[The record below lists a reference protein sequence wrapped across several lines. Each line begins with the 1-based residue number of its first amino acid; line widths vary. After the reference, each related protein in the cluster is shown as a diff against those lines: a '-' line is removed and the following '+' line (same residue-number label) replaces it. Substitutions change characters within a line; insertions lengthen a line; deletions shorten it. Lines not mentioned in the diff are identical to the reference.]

1 MAELTDFLKAAAA
14 AGASDLHL
22 VIGKPPLARINGVMQ
37 SMQGAAALSAQDC
50 ESMIYSVLTEAQRAR
65 FEEDWELDG
74 SITVPGAPRFRLNA
88 FRQKNGAGAVFRA
101 IASKIPSPQ
110 DIGLMPAIANLID
123 LPRGLVLVTGP
134 TGSGKSTTLATL
146 IEQINLKHQKKI
158 LTIEDPIEFVYEDKQ
173 SVILQRE
180 VGTSTKTFAE
190 ALRHAMRQDPDVIL
204 IGEMRDLET
213 IQLAISAAETG
224 HLCFGT
230 LHTQDAPSTVDRI
243 IDVFPASQQAQVR
256 LQVSTVLQA
265 VVCQQLLPRKG
276 GGRVCAREFLRVT
289 PAVASLIRDGKTHQI
304 YGAMEAGAKHGMIAM
319 DQYLAFLIKQGFVEP
334 EEALS
339 VAHDATT
346 VRALAGIAGAGAAG
360 AVGVPPAS

>member
-1 MAELTDFLKAAAA
+1 MAELTEVLKAVAA

-22 VIGKPPLARINGVMQ
+22 VVGKPPMARINGVMQ
-37 SMQGAAALSAQDC
+37 AMQGAAALGAEEC
-50 ESMIYSVLTEAQRAR
+50 EGMVYSVLTESQRAR
-65 FEEDWELDG
+65 FEADWELDG
-74 SITVPGAPRFRLNA
+74 SITVPGASRFRLNA
-88 FRQKNGAGAVFRA
+88 FRQKNGIGAVFRA
-101 IASKIPSPQ
+101 IPSKIPTPQ
-110 DIGLMPAIANLID
+110 EIGLMPSIANLID

-146 IEQINLKHQKKI
+146 MEQINLKHQKTV
-158 LTIEDPIEFVYEDKQ
+158 LTVEDPIEFIYEDKS
-173 SVILQRE
+173 SVMVQRE
-180 VGTSTKTFAE
+180 VGSSTKSFAE

-213 IQLAISAAETG
+213 IQLAITAAETG

-230 LHTQDAPSTVDRI
+230 LHTQDAPSTIDRI

-289 PAVASLIRDGKTHQI
+289 TAVGALIRDGKTHQI
-304 YGAMEAGAKHGMIAM
+304 YGAMESGAKHGMISM
-319 DQYLAFLIKQGFVEP
+319 DQYLAFLIKQNLVEP

-339 VAHDATT
+339 VAHDPTS
-346 VRALAGIAGAGAAG
+346 VKALAGMATAASPEQT
-360 AVGVPPAS
+360 A

>member
-1 MAELTDFLKAAAA
+1 VAELTEVLKALVT

-22 VIGKPPLARINGVMQ
+22 VVGKPPMARLNGVMQ
-37 SMQGAAALSAQDC
+37 PMNGAPALSAEEC
-50 ESMIYSVLTEAQRAR
+50 ERLIYSVLSEAQRAR
-65 FEEDWELDG
+65 FEEAWELDG
-74 SITVPGAPRFRLNA
+74 SVTVPGAARFRLNA

-101 IASKIPSPQ
+101 IPSKIPTPQ
-110 DIGLMPAIANLID
+110 EIGLMPSIANLID

-134 TGSGKSTTLATL
+134 TGSGKSTTLACL

-180 VGTSTKTFAE
+180 VGTSTKSFAD
-190 ALRHAMRQDPDVIL
+190 ALRRAMRQDPDVIL

-213 IQLAISAAETG
+213 IQLALTAAETG

-230 LHTQDAPSTVDRI
+230 LHTQDAPSTVDRL
-243 IDVFPASQQAQVR
+243 IDVFPAIQQAQIR
-256 LQVSTVLQA
+256 LQVASVLQA

-289 PAVASLIRDGKTHQI
+289 TAVGSLIREGKTHQI
-304 YGAMEAGAKHGMIAM
+304 YNAMEAGAKHGMISM
-319 DQYLAFLIKQGFVEP
+319 DQYLAFLIKQGAVEP
-334 EEALS
+334 DEACSL
-339 VAHDATT
+339 AHDPST
-346 VRALAGIAGAGAAG
+346 VRALAGMAPAPGALPTTPGK
-360 AVGVPPAS
+360 

>member
-1 MAELTDFLKAAAA
+1 VAELIEYLKAAAQ

-22 VIGKPPLARINGVMQ
+22 VVGKPPMARISGVMQ
-37 SMQGAAALSAQDC
+37 PMNGAPAVTPEEC
-50 ESMIYSVLTEAQRAR
+50 ERLLYSVLTEAQRAR
-65 FEEDWELDG
+65 FEEAWELDG

-101 IASKIPSPQ
+101 IPSKIPTPQ
-110 DIGLMPAIANLID
+110 EIGLMPAIANLVD

-134 TGSGKSTTLATL
+134 TGSGKSTTLACM
-146 IEQINLKHQKKI
+146 IEQINLKQQKKI

-173 SVILQRE
+173 SVVLQRE

-190 ALRHAMRQDPDVIL
+190 ALRRAMRQDPDVIL

-230 LHTQDAPSTVDRI
+230 LHTQDAPSTVDRM
-243 IDVFPASQQAQVR
+243 IDVFPAVQQAQVR

-289 PAVASLIRDGKTHQI
+289 PAVGSLIREGKTHQI
-304 YGAMEAGAKHGMIAM
+304 YAAMEAGAKHGMIAM
-319 DQYLAFLIKQGFVEP
+319 DQYLAFLIKQGLVEVD
-334 EEALS
+334 EALA
-339 VAHDATT
+339 VAHDPTT
-346 VRALAGIAGAGAAG
+346 VRALAGTAAP
-360 AVGVPPAS
+360 AAPPKA

>member
-1 MAELTDFLKAAAA
+1 LAELTEFLKAVVA

-22 VIGKPPLARINGVMQ
+22 VVGKPPLARINGLMQ
-37 SMQGAAALSAQDC
+37 PMQGAAALGAEEC
-50 ESMIYSVLTEAQRAR
+50 ERLIYSVLTEAQRAR
-65 FEEDWELDG
+65 FEEAWELDG
-74 SITVPGAPRFRLNA
+74 SVSIPGAARFRLNA

-101 IASKIPSPQ
+101 IPSKIPTPAE
-110 DIGLMPAIANLID
+110 IGLMPAIANLID

-146 IEQINLKHQKKI
+146 IEQINIKSQKKI
-158 LTIEDPIEFVYEDKQ
+158 LTIEDPIEFVYEDKN
-173 SVILQRE
+173 SVVLQRE
-180 VGTSTKTFAE
+180 IGTSTQSFAE

-213 IQLAISAAETG
+213 IQLAITAAETG

-230 LHTQDAPSTVDRI
+230 LHTQDAPSTIDRI

-289 PAVASLIRDGKTHQI
+289 TAVGSLIREGKTHQI
-304 YGAMEAGAKHGMIAM
+304 YGAMEAGAKHGMIGM
-319 DQYLAFLIKQGFVEP
+319 DQYLAFLIKQGLVEP
-334 EEALS
+334 DEALS
-339 VAHDATT
+339 VAHDAST
-346 VRALAGIAGAGAAG
+346 VKALAGMAAS
-360 AVGVPPAS
+360 AVPPNA